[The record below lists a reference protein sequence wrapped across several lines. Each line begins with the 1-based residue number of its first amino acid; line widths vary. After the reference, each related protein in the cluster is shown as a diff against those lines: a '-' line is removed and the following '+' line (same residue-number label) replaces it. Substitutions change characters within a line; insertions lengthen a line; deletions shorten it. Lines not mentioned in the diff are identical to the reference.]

1 MSDNSDKRP
10 PATSDTPANDLRKE
24 KEQFLATFGIGTRLS
39 EEMIA
44 EYERLAGKVRSLEA
58 ENARLRAAIEADG
71 AVREL
76 LAKIER
82 LEQEKAEL
90 VHRFR
95 EVEASTSGFSER
107 FQEIESELGNL
118 ANLLVA
124 SRQLYASLS
133 PRGVMRRVKEVLAQL
148 VGAERYAIYFAN
160 ADASELVP
168 IASEGI
174 AGDDL
179 VNRPTQDGILGEVYS
194 SGRSIILDDVDPS
207 RGTLDGPPA
216 VFPLTVDDKTVGVV
230 AVYSTL
236 AQKTR
241 FDTVDYELFNLLG
254 SQAAWAIVSATLF
267 AAVDHRLPG
276 LEAFVDLSV

>member
-1 MSDNSDKRP
+1 MSDNPEKRP
-10 PATSDTPANDLRKE
+10 PTMSDTPASDLRKE
-24 KEQFLATFGIGTRLS
+24 KEQFLATFGIGQRLS
-39 EEMIA
+39 EEMIS
-44 EYERLAGKVRSLEA
+44 EYERVIGRLRYLEN
-58 ENARLRAAIEADG
+58 ENARLRSAIEADG

-82 LEQEKAEL
+82 LEREKEEL

-95 EVEASTSGFSER
+95 EVEASTSGFSDR
-107 FQEIESELGNL
+107 FQEIESEMGNL

-124 SRQLYASLS
+124 SRQLHTSLS

-148 VGAERYAIYFAN
+148 VGAERYAIYFIN
-160 ADASELVP
+160 GDGSELVP

-174 AGDDL
+174 AGTDL
-179 VNRPTQDGILGEVYS
+179 VNRPIHGGVLGEVFS

-207 RGTLDGPPA
+207 HGTLEGPPA
-216 VFPLTVDDKTVGVV
+216 VFPLTVDEKTVGVV

-254 SQAAWAIVSATLF
+254 NQAAWAIVSATLF

>member
-1 MSDNSDKRP
+1 M
-10 PATSDTPANDLRKE
+10 SDTPASDLLKE
-24 KEQFLATFGIGTRLS
+24 KEQFLAAFGIGTRLS
-39 EEMIA
+39 EEMIS
-44 EYERLAGKVRSLEA
+44 EYERMASKVRALEN
-58 ENARLRAAIEADG
+58 ENARLRATVETDG

-76 LAKIER
+76 LAKIQR
-82 LEQEKAEL
+82 LENEKEEL

-95 EVEASTSGFSER
+95 EVEASSSGFSER
-107 FQEIESELGNL
+107 FQEIEMELGNL

-124 SRQLYASLS
+124 SRQLHASLS

-148 VGAERYAIYFAN
+148 VGAERYAIYFVN
-160 ADASELVP
+160 GEGSELVP
-168 IASEGI
+168 IASEGL
-174 AGDDL
+174 AGEDL
-179 VNRPTQDGILGEVYS
+179 VNRPTRGSILGEVFR

-207 RGTLDGPPA
+207 HGTLEGPPA
-216 VFPLTVDDKTVGVV
+216 VFPLTVDEKTVGVV

-267 AAVDHRLPG
+267 AAVEHRLPG

>member
-1 MSDNSDKRP
+1 MSDNPEKRP
-10 PATSDTPANDLRKE
+10 QSTSNMPASDLRKE
-24 KEQFLATFGIGTRLS
+24 KEQFLATFGIGARLS

-44 EYERLAGKVRSLEA
+44 EYDRLVSKLRYLEN
-58 ENARLRAAIEADG
+58 ENARLRAAVEADG

-82 LEQEKAEL
+82 LEREKEEL

-95 EVEASTSGFSER
+95 QVEASTSGFSER

-124 SRQLYASLS
+124 SRQLHASLS

-148 VGAERYAIYFAN
+148 VGAERYAVYFAN
-160 ADASELVP
+160 ANGSELVP

-174 AGDDL
+174 GGDDL
-179 VNRPTQDGILGEVYS
+179 VNRPTHGGVLGEVFS
-194 SGRSIILDDVDPS
+194 SGRSIILDDIDPS
-207 RGTLDGPPA
+207 HGTFEAPPA
-216 VFPLTVDDKTVGVV
+216 VFPLTVDEKTVGVV
-230 AVYSTL
+230 AIYSTL

-267 AAVDHRLPG
+267 AAAEHRLPG

>member
-1 MSDNSDKRP
+1 MSDNPEKRP
-10 PATSDTPANDLRKE
+10 PQISETPANDLRRE

-39 EEMIA
+39 EEMLA
-44 EYERLAGKVRSLEA
+44 EYERVVGRLRFLED
-58 ENARLRAAIEADG
+58 ENARLRAAVETDG

-76 LAKIER
+76 LAKIDR
-82 LEQEKAEL
+82 LEREKAEL
-90 VHRFR
+90 IHRFR

-124 SRQLYASLS
+124 SRQLHASLS

-148 VGAERYAIYFAN
+148 VGAERYAIYFVN
-160 ADASELVP
+160 SDGKELVP

-174 AGDDL
+174 AGCDL
-179 VNRPTQDGILGEVYS
+179 VNRPIHGGVLGDVFS

-207 RGTLDGPPA
+207 HGTLDRPPA
-216 VFPLTVDDKTVGVV
+216 VFPLTVDEKTVGVI
-230 AVYSTL
+230 ADYSTL

>member
-1 MSDNSDKRP
+1 MPDNPHTRP
-10 PATSDTPANDLRKE
+10 ESTSDTPASDLLKE
-24 KEQFLATFGIGTRLS
+24 KEQFLATFGIGAKLS

-44 EYERLAGKVRSLEA
+44 EYERVTHRLRNLEN
-58 ENARLRAAIEADG
+58 ENARLRAAVEADG

-76 LAKIER
+76 IANIER
-82 LEQEKAEL
+82 LEREKEDL
-90 VHRFR
+90 LHRFR
-95 EVEASTSGFSER
+95 QVEASTSGFSER
-107 FQEIESELGNL
+107 FQEIEAELGNL

-124 SRQLYASLS
+124 SRQLHASLS
-133 PRGVMRRVKEVLAQL
+133 PRAVMRRVKEVLAQL

-160 ADASELVP
+160 GDASELVP

-174 AGDDL
+174 AGEDL
-179 VNRPTQDGILGEVYS
+179 VNRPTHGGVLGQVFT

-207 RGTLDGPPA
+207 CGTLDRPPA
-216 VFPLTVDDKTVGVV
+216 VFPLTVDEKTVGVV

-254 SQAAWAIVSATLF
+254 GQAAWAIISATLF
-267 AAVDHRLPG
+267 AAAKHRLPG
-276 LEAFVDLSV
+276 LEAFIDLSV

>member
-1 MSDNSDKRP
+1 MSDHSNKRP
-10 PATSDTPANDLRKE
+10 PSWPSDTPASDLLKE
-24 KEQFLATFGIGTRLS
+24 KQQFLASFVIGKLRH
-39 EEMIA
+39 
-44 EYERLAGKVRSLEA
+44 LES
-58 ENARLRAAIEADG
+58 ENARLRAAVETDG

-76 LAKIER
+76 LLKIER
-82 LEQEKAEL
+82 LEREKEEL
-90 VHRFR
+90 VNRFR
-95 EVEASTSGFSER
+95 QVEASTSTFSER
-107 FQEIESELGNL
+107 FQEIETELGNL

-124 SRQLYASLS
+124 SRQLHASLS

-148 VGAERYAIYFAN
+148 VGAERYAIYFVN
-160 ADASELVP
+160 GDGSELVP

-179 VNRPTQDGILGEVYS
+179 VNRPTRGGVLGEVFS
-194 SGRSIILDDVDPS
+194 TGRSIILDDVDPS
-207 RGTLDGPPA
+207 HGTLDAPPA
-216 VFPLTVDDKTVGVV
+216 VFPLTVEERTVGVI

-254 SQAAWAIVSATLF
+254 CQAAWAIVSATLF
-267 AAVDHRLPG
+267 AAAEHRLPG

>member
-10 PATSDTPANDLRKE
+10 SSSTGVPVSDLLKE
-24 KEQFLATFGIGTRLS
+24 KQQFLATFGIGTKLS
-39 EEMIA
+39 AEMLA
-44 EYERLAGKVRSLEA
+44 EYERLMTRLRALES
-58 ENARLRAAIEADG
+58 ENARLRAAMEADA

-76 LAKIER
+76 LAKIDR
-82 LEQEKAEL
+82 LEHEKEEL
-90 VHRFR
+90 LHRFR
-95 EVEASTSGFSER
+95 EVEATSSTFSDR

-124 SRQLYASLS
+124 SRQLHASLS

-148 VGAERYAIYFAN
+148 IGAERYAIYFAN
-160 ADASELVP
+160 GDRSELVP

-174 AGDDL
+174 SGDDL
-179 VNRPTQDGILGEVYS
+179 GNRPTRGGPLGEVFS
-194 SGRSIILDDVDPS
+194 TGRSIIHDDVDPS
-207 RGTLDGPPA
+207 HGTLDSPPA
-216 VFPLTVDDKTVGVV
+216 VFPLTVDERTVGVV

-267 AAVDHRLPG
+267 AAAEHRLPG

>member
-1 MSDNSDKRP
+1 MSDNSNKRAP
-10 PATSDTPANDLRKE
+10 RTTQTPVSDLRKE

-44 EYERLAGKVRSLEA
+44 EYERVVSRLRSLEN
-58 ENARLRAAIEADG
+58 ENAQLRAVVEADS

-76 LAKIER
+76 VAKIER
-82 LEQEKAEL
+82 LEHEKADL
-90 VHRFR
+90 VHRFQ
-95 EVEASTSGFSER
+95 EVEASSSGFTER

-124 SRQLYASLS
+124 SRQLHASMS

-148 VGAERYAIYFAN
+148 VGAERYAVYFVN
-160 ADASELVP
+160 GDGTELVP

-179 VNRPTQDGILGEVYS
+179 GNRPTQGGVLGKVFS
-194 SGRSIILDDVDPS
+194 SGRSIILEDVDPS
-207 RGTLDGPPA
+207 RGTLEGPPA
-216 VFPLTVDDKTVGVV
+216 VFPLTVDEKAVGVI
-230 AVYSTL
+230 AIYSTL

-267 AAVDHRLPG
+267 TAVGQRLPG

>member
-1 MSDNSDKRP
+1 MPDHPHQRSES
-10 PATSDTPANDLRKE
+10 TSDTPVSDLLKE
-24 KEQFLATFGIGTRLS
+24 KEHFLATFGIGAKLS

-44 EYERLAGKVRSLEA
+44 EYERVTKRLRNLEN

-76 LAKIER
+76 IANIER
-82 LEQEKAEL
+82 LEREKEEIL
-90 VHRFR
+90 HRFR
-95 EVEASTSGFSER
+95 EVEASSSGFSER
-107 FQEIESELGNL
+107 FQEIEAELGNL

-124 SRQLYASLS
+124 SRQLHASLS
-133 PRGVMRRVKEVLAQL
+133 PRSVMRRVKEVLAQL

-160 ADASELVP
+160 GNSTELVP

-174 AGDDL
+174 AGEDL
-179 VNRPTQDGILGEVYS
+179 VNRPTHDGILGHVFT

-207 RGTLDGPPA
+207 RGTLDRPPA
-216 VFPLTVDDKTVGVV
+216 VFPLTVDEKTVGVI

-254 SQAAWAIVSATLF
+254 GQAAWAIISATLF
-267 AAVDHRLPG
+267 AAAKHRLPG
-276 LEAFVDLSV
+276 LEAFIDLSV